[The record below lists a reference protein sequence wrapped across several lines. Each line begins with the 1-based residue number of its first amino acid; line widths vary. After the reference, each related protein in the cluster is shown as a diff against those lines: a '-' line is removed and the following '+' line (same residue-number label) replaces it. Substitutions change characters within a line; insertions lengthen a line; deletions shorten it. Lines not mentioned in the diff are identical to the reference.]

1 MAAPP
6 PAPPATGDAPPPP
19 ADRLAAARTA
29 YTDAADM
36 VRSLRATSPCDAAEL
51 SAAEARLRALRVELS
66 AAQGEADAADGT
78 AAAAAAASEATFS
91 RTGVASLLRRRF
103 FYSPAFD
110 IYGGVSGLYDYGP
123 PACAVKNNVVALWR
137 QHFVLEEGM
146 LELEGTCLTPE
157 PVLKTSGHVDKFS
170 DLLVEDAVTGAPYRA
185 DHLLEEHLVATIEGG
200 QLTPER
206 AEAAASLRARL
217 DELDEAAMAAA
228 LAEWKVKA
236 PETDN
241 ALTAPYAFNLMF
253 KTQIGPKAGVV
264 GYLRPETAQGI
275 FVNFKRLLDYNGGR
289 MPFAAAQIG
298 LSFRNEISPRAGVLR
313 VREFLQAEI
322 EHFVHPQHKGH
333 PKFAGVAARVVNLFP
348 REQQLTTRV
357 AVPMS
362 VGDAVAAGTI
372 DNETLGY
379 FIARTDIFAEKMGL
393 NLEHVRFRQHLE
405 HEMAHYASDCWDL
418 EVNTSYR
425 WIECA
430 GIADRSCFDLTS
442 HSVAAKTELTVR
454 EVFDKPQTDEVWV
467 AAPNKGALGKAFK
480 RDAQKIMAALAAADQ
495 ETLAAYAAAHAA
507 GEPVTVTV
515 DDGLASG
522 APSAAVDPAMLSF
535 KRVTQTIHGRNYYPS
550 VVEPSF
556 GIGRL
561 LYCLWEH
568 AYFVRSAGDGGAAAE
583 GSETNAP
590 PAAVLRLPPEVAPV
604 KVILLPLMRQPV
616 FSGRLAEAADAF
628 RAAGL
633 SARLDDSGQSI
644 GRRYAR
650 ADEVGTPFG
659 VTVDHQTVE
668 DGSITVRDRDTTAQV
683 RCPSIAAAVEVV
695 RRCCAGLGTWADV
708 SAEYPSVAA
717 AAESDA
723 PAA

>member
-1 MAAPP
+1 MP
-6 PAPPATGDAPPPP
+6 PAPAPPTDAP
-19 ADRLAAARTA
+19 ADLPAARTA
-29 YTDAADM
+29 YLHQSDV
-36 VRSLRATSPCDAAEL
+36 VRALRSTVPCDAADL
-51 SAAEARLRALRVELS
+51 AAAESRLRSLQQAMNALQV
-66 AAQGEADAADGT
+66 AADAADGT
-78 AAAAAAASEATFS
+78 AAAAAAASTATFS

-157 PVLKTSGHVDKFS
+157 PVLRTSGHVEKFT
-170 DLLVEDAVTGAPYRA
+170 DLLVEDAETGAPYRA
-185 DHLLEEHLVATIEGG
+185 DHLLEEHLVATVEAGK
-200 QLTPER
+200 LTPER
-206 AEAAASLRARL
+206 AEEAAALRARL
-217 DELDEAAMAAA
+217 DELDEAEMAAA
-228 LAEWKVKA
+228 LKAWAVKA
-236 PETDN
+236 PETGNDL
-241 ALTAPYAFNLMF
+241 ATPYAFNLMF

-322 EHFVHPQHKGH
+322 EHFVHPRHKGH
-333 PKFAGVAARVVNLFP
+333 PKFASVAHRVVNLFP
-348 REQQLTTRV
+348 RAQQLTTRV
-357 AVPMS
+357 AVPMA

-372 DNETLGY
+372 ANETLGY
-379 FIARTDIFAEKMGL
+379 FIARTDMFAEKMGL
-393 NLEHVRFRQHLE
+393 TLEHVRFRQHLE

-430 GIADRSCFDLTS
+430 GIADRACFDLTS
-442 HSVAAKTELTVR
+442 HSTAAKVELTVR
-454 EVFDKPQTDEVWV
+454 EVFDTPQTDELWV
-467 AAPNKGALGKAFK
+467 AVPNKGALGKSFK
-480 RDAQKIMAALAAADQ
+480 KDAQKIMAALAAADQ
-495 ETLAAYAAAHAA
+495 DTLGAYAATSGA
-507 GEPVTVTV
+507 GEPVVVAV
-515 DDGLASG
+515 DGGLASG
-522 APSAAVDPAMLSF
+522 EATATVEPSMLSF
-535 KRVTQTIHGRNYYPS
+535 KRVTQTVHGRNYYPS
-550 VVEPSF
+550 VIEPSF

-568 AYFVRSAGDGGAAAE
+568 AYFVRPPSGDAGAAAAAAAA
-583 GSETNAP
+583 NAP
-590 PAAVLRLPPEVAPV
+590 PAAVLRLPAEVAPV
-604 KVILLPLMRQPV
+604 KVILLPLMRQSV
-616 FSGRLAEAADAF
+616 FNGRLGEAADAL

-633 SARLDDSGQSI
+633 SIRVDDSGQSI

-659 VTVDHQTVE
+659 VTVDHQTVA

-695 RRCCAGLGTWADV
+695 RRCCAGLGSWADV
-708 SAEYPSVAA
+708 TAEYPVVAA
-717 AAESDA
+717 TAEGEEEGQA
-723 PAA
+723 